1 MLACVV
7 QNPDWPRARLA
18 ATSRSVKGTGQFCS
32 VARALDLL
40 GGRWTLLIVREL
52 LCGSHRFNDIL
63 RGIPR
68 ISRTV
73 LSERLQALIHAN
85 AIARCEGPAGPE
97 YALTPAGLELLG
109 MIGELGRWGQR
120 WIPRQAHAEDL
131 DLEPLLID
139 MRRRVK
145 FDALPRQPLVVRLE
159 LTGHRPSYLL
169 LRGTEASLCNHNP
182 GYPEPLGLSGPL
194 AALASWWRGDLSI
207 REAQRCGLRLEGARA
222 LVRAFPGWF
231 DRYMFVDVPPAV
243 GQDSVPL
250 QIAAPA

>member
-1 MLACVV
+1 MA
-7 QNPDWPRARLA
+7 
-18 ATSRSVKGTGQFCS
+18 STGQFCS
-32 VARALDLL
+32 VARALELL

-52 LCGSHRFNDIL
+52 LCGSHRFNEIR

-73 LSERLQALIHAN
+73 LSERLQALIHAK
-85 AIARCEGPAGPE
+85 AVARSESSTGPE

-109 MIGELGRWGQR
+109 LIGELGRWGQR
-120 WIPRQAHAEDL
+120 WLPRQAHGEDL

-139 MRRRVK
+139 MRRRVN
-145 FDALPRQPLVVRLE
+145 FDALPSEPLVVRLE
-159 LTGHRPSYLL
+159 LEGHRPSYLL

-182 GYPEPLGLSGPL
+182 GYPEPLSLSGPL
-194 AALASWWRGDLSI
+194 AALASWWRGDLGF
-207 REAQRCGLRLEGARA
+207 REAQRSGLRLEGARQ

-231 DRYMFVDVPPAV
+231 DLYLFADVAPAR

-250 QIAAPA
+250 EAAQPA

>member
-1 MLACVV
+1 M
-7 QNPDWPRARLA
+7 
-18 ATSRSVKGTGQFCS
+18 KGTGQFCS
-32 VARALDLL
+32 VARALELL

-52 LCGSHRFNDIL
+52 LCGSHRFNEIR

-73 LSERLQALIHAN
+73 LSERLQALIHAG
-85 AIARCEGPAGPE
+85 AIARSEGPAGPE

-109 MIGELGRWGQR
+109 LIEELGRWGQR
-120 WIPRQAHAEDL
+120 WLSRQAHAEDL

-139 MRRRVK
+139 MRRRVN
-145 FDALPRQPLVVRLE
+145 FDALPREPLVVRLE
-159 LTGHRPSYLL
+159 PFGHRPSYLL

-182 GYPEPLGLSGPL
+182 GYPEPLSLSGPL
-194 AALASWWRGDLSI
+194 AAFVSWWRGDLNF
-207 REAQRCGLRLEGARA
+207 RDAQRCGLRIEGARP

-231 DRYMFVDVPPAV
+231 DRYLFADVAPAA

-250 QIAAPA
+250 HGTVPA